1 VARKPAAVQRDTH
14 GVTDKQNEA
23 VLHILLIHQA
33 FAALDEPGG
42 TRHHELARYLAD
54 EGHRVTIIASPVSY
68 LTGKNRP
75 PSIDTGNVG
84 AGSEPA
90 PTKKTISDNVTILR
104 AYTYPALHRSFV
116 HRVFSFVS
124 FMASSFWI
132 GLRVRQVDMVWG
144 TSPPI
149 FQGVTAWALARL
161 KRVPFLFEVRDLWP
175 AFAIQVGVLR
185 NPLLV
190 RASLWLERFLY
201 RRADRLVVNSPG
213 FIEHVQERGARQVT
227 LIPNGADPR
236 MFNPQADGAAF
247 RRVHGLEGKFMV
259 LYAGAHGMSND
270 LGVVLEAADRLR
282 ERAEIAIVLL
292 GDGKDKPALQKR
304 AVELNLPNVH
314 FLASIPKTEMPAA
327 LAAAN
332 ACLAIL
338 KPIPLYATV
347 YPNKVF
353 DYMAAGRVVILAID
367 GVMRE
372 VIESAGAGVFV
383 PPGDSAALAEAIRS
397 LADDPVRAQAMGMR
411 GRKQVEAHFDRNA
424 LAAQLEQQ
432 MQELVGPQ
440 HV

>member
-1 VARKPAAVQRDTH
+1 LNADAQISGLP
-14 GVTDKQNEA
+14 EE

-54 EGHRVTIIASPVSY
+54 QGQRVTIIASPVSY
-68 LTGKNRP
+68 LTGGANLGVLG
-75 PSIDTGNVG
+75 SVG
-84 AGSEPA
+84 AGEC
-90 PTKKTISDNVTILR
+90 KGGQVTILR

-124 FMASSFWI
+124 FMASSFWS
-132 GLRVRQVDMVWG
+132 GLKVGKVDLVWG

-185 NPLLV
+185 NPRLV

-201 RRADRLVVNSPG
+201 RRADQVMVNSPG
-213 FIEHVQERGARQVT
+213 FIEHVQSRGARQVR

-236 MFNPQADGAAF
+236 MFDPTADGAAF
-247 RRVHGLEGKFMV
+247 REAHGLEGKFVV

-270 LGVVLEAADRLR
+270 LGLVLEAAGRLR
-282 ERAEIAIVLL
+282 ERTDIAIVLL
-292 GDGKDKPALQKR
+292 GDGKEKPALRRR
-304 AVELNLPNVH
+304 AIELELPNVH
-314 FLASIPKTEMPAA
+314 FLASIPKIEMPAA
-327 LAAAN
+327 LAGAN

-353 DYMAAGRVVILAID
+353 DYMAAGRAVILAID

-372 VIESAGAGVFV
+372 VIEPAGAGIFV
-383 PPGDSAALAEAIRS
+383 QPGDPAALAQAIRC
-397 LADDPVRAQAMGMR
+397 LADEPARAAAMGR
-411 GRKQVEAHFDRNA
+411 QGRQLVEAHFDRRA
-424 LAAQLEQQ
+424 LAAQLLQL
-432 MQELVGPQ
+432 MQELAERSK
-440 HV
+440 